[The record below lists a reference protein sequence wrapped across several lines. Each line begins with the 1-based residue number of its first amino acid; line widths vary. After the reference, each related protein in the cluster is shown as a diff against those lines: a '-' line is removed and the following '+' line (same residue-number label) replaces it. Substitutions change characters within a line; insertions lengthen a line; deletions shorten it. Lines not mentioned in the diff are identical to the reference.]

1 VGVAV
6 DITLRIG
13 MPQLELGAFATSVIP
28 TTTAAATRA
37 ADVAVMT
44 GANFSNWY
52 NQSEGTLFVEFG
64 PYPSVTGSL
73 GVFSISSGTFNNGFN
88 MFVGSGLSPVFN
100 VRNTSVDQAY
110 LSTGTLIPTAVSK
123 IAGAYAAN
131 DFARS
136 YNGTTATTDAS
147 GTVPTGLTQAD
158 IGKLTTVVGQL
169 NGHIRRI
176 AYWPRRLT
184 NAELQ
189 GVTS

>member
-52 NQSEGTLFVEFG
+52 NQSEGTLFAEG
-64 PYPSVTGSL
+64 DSAGGSTPCFISL
-73 GVFSISSGTFNNGFN
+73 DDTTANNRIQLRRGANTATISSFRMASSG
-88 MFVGSGLSPVFN
+88 VGIDVTLATPASTLF
-100 VRNTSVDQAY
+100 RQAAAAKAEDQSA
-110 LSTGTLIPTAVSK
+110 
-123 IAGAYAAN
+123 AAN
-131 DFARS
+131 GALFTGIAPLANMPLIS
-136 YNGTTATTDAS
+136 QAVLGNGIAS
-147 GTVPTGLTQAD
+147 TY
-158 IGKLTTVVGQL
+158 L